1 MAQKEAPKTMHRS
14 MQGKLVDM
22 NKLMNQNEMTIAVGN
37 MNVNAR
43 GDKLG
48 PGGTII
54 AKREQLQAG
63 STGIP
68 DQINVRASNTP
79 APTPVTA
86 TAPVSPVTALPV
98 KNVADMDP
106 EGKE

>member
-1 MAQKEAPKTMHRS
+1 MAQKDAPQTMHRS

-68 DQINVRASNTP
+68 DQINVRATEVP
-79 APTPVTA
+79 APAPVVTPT
-86 TAPVSPVTALPV
+86 PVSPVTALPV
-98 KNVADMDP
+98 KNVVDMDP